1 MTPSDALAAR
11 ETLGLS
17 QQDLAAETGLTPE
30 IVADWEAG
38 RLKVPRHVAAD
49 LTWRVAQAEVMAGLA
64 ASGLPECAWFNR
76 FDAEPMPE
84 KVSARAAHLDRL
96 VAHVKECD
104 ACSARDAYVR
114 VRFSPMPRPPR
125 HGWMAIVIPIAERI
139 DRLPAWAKPAAT
151 GATFFMAY
159 SLIKVVFMLPAIVR
173 DPGRNGPMALAGTLL
188 SGSIGAALGFLYGR
202 IQAVRA
208 MWAARRAA

>member
-1 MTPSDALAAR
+1 MTASEALAAR
-11 ETLGLS
+11 ETLGLT

-30 IVADWEAG
+30 IVADWESG

-49 LTWRVAQAEVMAGLA
+49 LTWRVAQAEVIAGLA

-84 KVSARAAHLDRL
+84 KTSARTAHLDRL
-96 VAHVKECD
+96 IAHVKDCD
-104 ACSARDAYVR
+104 ACIARDAYVR

-151 GATFFMAY
+151 GAIFFMAY
-159 SLIKVVFMLPAIVR
+159 SLIKVVFMLPAIIQDPVR
-173 DPGRNGPMALAGTLL
+173 NIPLALMGTLA

-202 IQAVRA
+202 VKALSA
-208 MWAARRAA
+208 MWAARRTA